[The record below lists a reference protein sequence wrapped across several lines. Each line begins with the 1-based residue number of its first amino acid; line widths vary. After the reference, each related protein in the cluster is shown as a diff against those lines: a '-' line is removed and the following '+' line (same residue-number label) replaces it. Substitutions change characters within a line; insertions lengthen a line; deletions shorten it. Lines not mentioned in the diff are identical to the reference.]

1 MTFRH
6 PFRPT
11 GSLPGLAAATAL
23 LALAAVPGTVHA
35 EGSRTLFPA
44 TYPATRARASM
55 DLSGDTQY
63 VGQVNRRQFLY
74 VYARAG
80 EYILLGSRNRL
91 NTGAGGDI
99 RVWSSTTGNFGPKGW
114 ENVGGTPQ
122 TGTQV
127 FSCDLSGVPQPANS
141 FAGTTRGAIA
151 TRAEELAGPHSA
163 DGSVLTPGGFT
174 PCAYAVPT
182 TGVYGVTF
190 TTRSGAGAGNKNV
203 LDPPAQLSDA
213 VSAWDVTVRSSATST
228 TDLNGRLFTYA
239 WAGFTG
245 GNNTEAHRLNHTL
258 YYVTSDGYRYEQIQ
272 HGIDPN
278 GYAMYANRSGF
289 LDGGSPLYK
298 DVRPAAGA
306 SAPLVNPL
314 LGGTSGISA
323 EPPQY
328 PVFFSS
334 VATTAPHAAETNRV
348 LARLGIPAVPPVPQ
362 LSNPQFEGNVGGSTS
377 TVGAGGMFRFDTVN
391 TLSFEIVISRDGIN
405 FDPANPLNRVITGV
419 AETGAHAV
427 YWNGKDN
434 AGANFPAGFIYDYRI
449 AGRNGEVHFPL
460 VDAEA
465 NLSGGP
471 TINKLNGT
479 GGSRVYYDDRGY
491 VSRNGV
497 AVGTLNGRICGGS
510 QAEPVANHSL
520 VGVDSSVATGG
531 NYYRTWNGTNA
542 NTDCGTGGFGD
553 AKGMDTWA
561 FEETAAIV
569 RQLDVVGGPVGVDVG
584 TSASAAASVFPG
596 QTVNGSFVFRNDGDT
611 GATGVTYTV
620 VLGDPGTGYCPAS
633 AAFPLVPVGV
643 VATFNPLPL
652 CTVTFTGMPTAL
664 NPGQSLVFNFTYP
677 APGPG
682 TMPITTTIAAGNE
695 SPSPGTSPNTA
706 TAQTIIADADVATTV
721 TVPATATAG
730 STVNGTIVFSNLAT
744 ATATA
749 QGVTYTATI
758 GTPGSCPA
766 GVTLAVPPPP
776 GASYTYDNATCA
788 VTFTGMPTIL
798 APGDTINVGFSYT
811 APSSA
816 ATIPVNA
823 SIGTTTPE
831 TQTTNNSANGQTTIN
846 LPTATLAIVKTA
858 VETSVAPGTNASYTI
873 VVTNNGPDAAANV
886 VVDDT
891 TPAGL
896 TFVSNTGDCTT
907 AFPCNLGTLANG
919 ATRTITTTF
928 SVPANYAG
936 VSPITNVASVASPT
950 DPSGPH
956 TDDATTPV
964 VANAA
969 LTILK
974 TALDTSVAP
983 GTNATYTIVV
993 TNNGPS
999 DAANVTVTDP
1009 APAGLT
1015 FVSNTGACTAAFPC
1029 NLGTIPAGQNRTITT
1044 TFSVPANYAG
1054 ASPITN
1060 VATVSSPSDPSG
1072 PHDDDATTPV
1082 VANAALAI
1090 VKTALETSVTAG
1102 NTASYT
1108 IVVTNNG
1115 PSDAANVTVSDPTP
1129 AGLTFVS
1136 NTGACA
1142 TAFPCNLGTIPSGQN
1157 RTITT
1162 TFSVPSNYAGASPI
1176 TNVATVGSPSDPSG
1190 PHQDDATTPV
1200 VTNAALAI
1208 VKTALE
1214 TSVTPGN
1221 NATYTIVVTN
1231 NGPSDAANV
1240 VVTDPTPAGLTFVS
1254 NAGACATAFP
1264 CNLGTIP
1271 NGESRTITTTFSVP
1285 SNYTGASPIVNLATV
1300 SSPSDP
1306 SGPHSDDATTP
1317 VGAAEATLAIVK
1329 TAVETSVVPGNN
1341 ASYTI
1346 VVTNNG
1352 PSDAANV
1359 VVTDPA
1365 PAGLTFVSNAGA
1377 CATAFPCN
1385 LGTIPNG
1392 ESRTITTTFS
1402 VPSNYSGTNPIT
1414 NVATVTSPTD
1424 PSGPHS
1430 DDATTP
1436 VGTAN
1441 AVLAIVKT
1449 AVETSVVPG
1458 NNASY
1463 TIVVTNNGPSDAAN
1477 VVVTDPAPAG
1487 LTFVSNA
1494 GACATAFPCNLGTIP
1509 NGESRTITTTFSVP
1523 SNYAGTNPITNVATV
1538 ASPTDPSGP
1547 HSDDATTPVDAANAV
1562 LAIVKTAV
1570 ETSVIPGNTASY
1582 TIAVTNN
1589 GPSDAA
1595 NVVVSDTTPAGLTF
1609 VSNAGACTTAFPCNL
1624 GTVPAGETRTI
1635 TTVFQVP
1642 SDYAGANPIVNVASV
1657 ASPTDPSGPHQDDAT
1672 TPVGAAN
1679 AVLAIVKTAVETSV
1693 IPGNNASYTIAVTN
1707 NGPSDAANVVVSD
1720 TTPAGLTFVSN
1731 AGACTTAFPCNLGT
1745 VPAGETRT
1753 ITTTFSV
1760 PSNYTGAN
1768 PIVNVASVT
1777 SPTDPSGPHQ
1787 DDATTPV
1794 GTANAVL
1801 AIVKTAVETS
1811 VVPGD
1816 TASYTIVV
1824 TNNGPSDAASVVV
1837 NDTTPAGLTFVS
1849 NAGACT
1855 TAFPCNLGT
1864 IPNGESRTITT
1875 VFQVPSN
1882 YAGANPIVNVA
1893 SVTSPTDPSGPH
1905 TDDATTPVGDA
1916 TAALVIV
1923 KTALETSVTPGG
1935 NASYTIAVTNNGP
1948 SDATGVVVSDPT
1960 PAGLVFVSNTGA
1972 CTTAFPCTLGT
1983 VPAGETRTITTTFQ
1997 VPANYAGPSPI
2008 VNLASVDSPDDPT
2021 GPHDDDATT
2030 PIGDAVAQLAIVKTA
2045 TQGQA
2050 TPGQAI
2056 TYSIVVTN
2064 NGPSDAANVVVTD
2077 PTPAGLVFLSNA
2089 GACTTAFPCAL
2100 GTIPNGQSR
2109 TITTMFQVPAT
2120 YAGPSPIL
2128 NVATV
2133 SSPSDPNGDQSD
2145 DAVVPLQPNVDA
2157 VAIPVG
2163 DGFGRA
2169 LLMLGLVALAGL
2181 ALRTRR
2187 VRG

>member
-23 LALAAVPGTVHA
+23 FALAAVPGTVHA
-35 EGSRTLFPA
+35 EGSRTL
-44 TYPATRARASM
+44 YPASYTAARASM
-55 DLSGDTQY
+55 DLTSNSQY
-63 VGQVNRRQFLY
+63 VGQVSRRQFLY

-80 EYILLGSRNRL
+80 ELILLGSRNRPA
-91 NTGAGGDI
+91 GAAGGDI
-99 RVWSSTTGNFGPKGW
+99 RVWSSATGNFGTKGN
-114 ENVGGTPQ
+114 ETLTGPPTS
-122 TGTQV
+122 GTQV
-127 FSCDLSGVPQPANS
+127 FSCDLTGVAQPANS
-141 FAGTTRGAIA
+141 FAGTSRGAIA
-151 TRAEELAGPHSA
+151 SRAQELAGPNSA
-163 DGSVLTPGGFT
+163 DGSATVTDGFT

-190 TTRSGAGAGNKNV
+190 SAFGGSNTNRNII
-203 LDPPAQLSDA
+203 DPPAVLNDA
-213 VSAWDVTVRSSATST
+213 VSAWDVTVRASASSIA
-228 TDLNGRLFTYA
+228 DINGRVFTYA
-239 WAGFTG
+239 WAGFSG
-245 GNNTEAHRLNHTL
+245 GNGNAFRLNHTL
-258 YYVTSDGYRYEQIQ
+258 YYVTTDGYRYEQIQ

-289 LDGGSPLYK
+289 LDGGAPLYK
-298 DVRPAAGA
+298 DVRAGGG
-306 SAPLVNPL
+306 SPQLVNPI
-314 LGGTSGISA
+314 LGAGAGISA
-323 EPPQY
+323 EAPQY

-334 VATTAPHAAETNRV
+334 VATSAPHAAETNRV

-362 LSNPQFEGNVGGSTS
+362 LSNPQFEGNVSGSTS
-377 TVGAGGMFRFDTVN
+377 TVGAGGMFRFQTVN
-391 TLSFEIVISRDGIN
+391 TLSFEIVISRDGVDY
-405 FDPANPLNRVITGV
+405 DPANPLNRVITGV

-427 YWNGKDN
+427 YWNGRDN
-434 AGANFPAGFIYDYRI
+434 AGANFPAGALYNYRI

-460 VDAEA
+460 VDAEQ

-471 TINKLNGT
+471 TVTKLNGT

-491 VSRNGV
+491 VSRNGF
-497 AVGTLNGRICGGS
+497 AVGTLNGRICGGTPG
-510 QAEPVANHSL
+510 QPEPVLNHSL

-531 NYYRTWNGTNA
+531 VYYRTWSGGNPNS
-542 NTDCGTGGFGD
+542 DCSATGGFGD

-569 RQLDVVGGPVGVDVG
+569 RQLDVIGGPAGVDVG

-611 GATGVTYTV
+611 AATGVTYTV
-620 VLGDPGTGYCPAS
+620 VLGDPANGYCPAS
-633 AAFPLVPVGV
+633 AAFPLVPAGV
-643 VATFNPLPL
+643 VATFNPLPA
-652 CTVTFTGMPTAL
+652 CTVTFTGMPTTL

-682 TMPITTTIAAGNE
+682 TMPITTTIAAANE

-706 TAQTIIADADVATTV
+706 TAQTVIAVADVATTV

-730 STVNGTIVFSNLAT
+730 STVNGTIVFSNLAS

-798 APGDTINVGFSYT
+798 APGDTLNVDFSYT
-811 APSSA
+811 APSGA

-831 TQTTNNSANGQTTIN
+831 TQTANNSASGQTTIN
-846 LPTATLAIVKTA
+846 LPTATLSIVKTA
-858 VETSVAPGTNASYTI
+858 VETGVAPGTNASYTI

-896 TFVSNTGDCTT
+896 AFVSNTGDCTT

-936 VSPITNVASVASPT
+936 ANPITNIASVESPT

-964 VANAA
+964 VPNAA

-974 TALDTSVAP
+974 TAGETSVAP

-1015 FVSNTGACTAAFPC
+1015 FVSNTGACTTAFPC

-1044 TFSVPANYAG
+1044 TFSVPANYTG

-1060 VATVSSPSDPSG
+1060 IATVSSPSDPSG

-1082 VANAALAI
+1082 VANAALTI
-1090 VKTALETSVTAG
+1090 DKVALETSVTAG

-1108 IVVTNNG
+1108 ILVTNNG

-1142 TAFPCNLGTIPSGQN
+1142 TAFPCDLGTIPSGQN

-1162 TFSVPSNYAGASPI
+1162 TFQVPSNYTGASPI
-1176 TNVATVGSPSDPSG
+1176 TNIASVSSPSDPGG
-1190 PHQDDATTPV
+1190 PRTDDATTPV

-1208 VKTALE
+1208 VKTAVE
-1214 TSVTPGN
+1214 TSVIPGN
-1221 NATYTIVVTN
+1221 NASYTVVVTN

-1271 NGESRTITTTFSVP
+1271 NGESRTITTTFTVP

-1317 VGAAEATLAIVK
+1317 VGTAEAALAIVK
-1329 TAVETSVVPGNN
+1329 TAVETSVIPGNN

-1365 PAGLTFVSNAGA
+1365 PAGLTFVSNTGA
-1377 CATAFPCN
+1377 CATAFPCS

-1402 VPSNYSGTNPIT
+1402 VPSNYAGANPIV
-1414 NVATVTSPTD
+1414 NVASVTSPTD
-1424 PSGPHS
+1424 PGGPRT

-1494 GACATAFPCNLGTIP
+1494 GACTTAFPCNLGTIP
-1509 NGESRTITTTFSVP
+1509 NGESRTITTTFQVP
-1523 SNYAGTNPITNVATV
+1523 SNYAGANPIVNVASVT
-1538 ASPTDPSGP
+1538 SPTDPGGP
-1547 HSDDATTPVDAANAV
+1547 RTDDATTPVGAANAV

-1570 ETSVIPGNTASY
+1570 ETSVVPGNTASY

-1635 TTVFQVP
+1635 TTTFQVP
-1642 SDYAGANPIVNVASV
+1642 SNYAGANPIVNVASV
-1657 ASPTDPSGPHQDDAT
+1657 TSPTDPSGPHTDDAT
-1672 TPVGAAN
+1672 TPVGTAN

-1707 NGPSDAANVVVSD
+1707 NGPSDAANVVVTD

-1760 PSNYTGAN
+1760 PSNYAGAN
-1768 PIVNVASVT
+1768 PIVNVASVA

-1893 SVTSPTDPSGPH
+1893 SVASPTDPSGPH
-1905 TDDATTPVGDA
+1905 TDDATTPVGGA

-1997 VPANYAGPSPI
+1997 VPASYAGPSPI

-2030 PIGDAVAQLAIVKTA
+2030 PIGTAVAQLAIVKTA

-2056 TYSIVVTN
+2056 TYTIVVTN

-2077 PTPAGLVFLSNA
+2077 PTPAGLTFISNA

-2100 GTIPNGQSR
+2100 GTIPNGESR
-2109 TITTMFQVPAT
+2109 TITTMFQIPQN
-2120 YAGPSPIL
+2120 YAGPTPIL

-2169 LLMLGLVALAGL
+2169 LLVLGLVLLAGL